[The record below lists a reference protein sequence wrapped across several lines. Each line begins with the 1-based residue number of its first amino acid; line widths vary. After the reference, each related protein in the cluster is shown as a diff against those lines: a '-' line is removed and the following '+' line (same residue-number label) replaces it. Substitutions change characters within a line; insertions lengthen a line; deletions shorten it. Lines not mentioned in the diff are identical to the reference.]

1 MVNADATFSERWIR
15 AATLIVALALIL
27 VGAGITVASAASRNN
42 GANIYI
48 QERSNWC
55 WAAASRT
62 IVRAETGDTS
72 PPSQC
77 QLVKW
82 GKNSSECGNVTGTF
96 GSNVSRALLQG
107 DVLSP
112 GTVTSGS
119 RTFSQVR
126 SEIDANRLV
135 MIRWGWTSGGGH
147 MLVLR
152 GYNTSGS
159 MINYVNPLKDTYQV
173 KSHSAL
179 RSGSNYTWTHSR
191 TGIHG

>member
-1 MVNADATFSERWIR
+1 MLQERANAPDRWFR
-15 AATLIVALALIL
+15 MATLMVALALIL
-27 VGAGITVASAASRNN
+27 TGIGITTAAAASRNN

-48 QERSNWC
+48 QEKSNWC
-55 WAAASRT
+55 WAAAART
-62 IVRAETGDTS
+62 IVRSATGDTS

-82 GKNSSECGNVTGTF
+82 GKNSSACSNVTGTF
-96 GSNVSRALLQG
+96 GANVSRALVQG

-112 GTVTSGS
+112 GSVTSGAKS
-119 RTFSQVR
+119 FSAVR
-126 SEIDANRLV
+126 GEIDSGRLM

-152 GYNTSGS
+152 GYNTSGN
-159 MINYVNPLKDTYQV
+159 MINYVNPLKSTYQV
-173 KSHSAL
+173 KSHASL